1 MDVKGKVNSAFT
13 LLPETALTI
22 KKMLRY
28 NVQSYYGDE
37 KFPGLQMC
45 GKTGTAE
52 VPPDEDHAW
61 FVGFSLREDFP
72 YAVVVCLEN
81 GGSGYDDAI
90 PVANEV
96 MQALLKSNGL
106 AG

>member
-1 MDVKGKVNSAFT
+1 MFV
-13 LLPETALTI
+13 LLWGSSFFA
-22 KKMLRY
+22 
-28 NVQSYYGDE
+28 SG
-37 KFPGLQMC
+37 

-61 FVGFSLREDFP
+61 FAGFSQREDFP

-90 PVANEV
+90 PVANAV
-96 MQALLKSNGL
+96 LQALDED
-106 AG
+106 